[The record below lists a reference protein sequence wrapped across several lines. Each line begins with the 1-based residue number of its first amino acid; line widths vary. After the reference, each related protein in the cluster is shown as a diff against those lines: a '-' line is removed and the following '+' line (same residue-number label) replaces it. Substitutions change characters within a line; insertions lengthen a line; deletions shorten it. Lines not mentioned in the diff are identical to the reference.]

1 MLYKRSKRVTQCWCH
16 FLINTFF
23 LLDPKVGNVILE
35 LPIRTVKFSS
45 QMCVCVCIVC
55 EEQKEALSRVMKH

>member
-23 LLDPKVGNVILE
+23 LLDPKVGNVILDCQSE
-35 LPIRTVKFSS
+35 LLNSAAK
-45 QMCVCVCIVC
+45 CVCVCIVC